1 MQNDR
6 STWQEHASAASS
18 DFLEKVGFKLSLKG
32 NVRVSQTKGRRKK
45 SGPNRTWRLTDQ
57 DKPTPC
63 VCTRYRTM
71 YWAPRRCGPCCQ
83 GLPYRESNRHCV
95 TDYMTGC
102 RKITLGLGAE
112 C

>member
-63 VCTRYRTM
+63 VCVPGTALCT
-71 YWAPRRCGPCCQ
+71 
-83 GLPYRESNRHCV
+83 GLLEDVVPAVRGFHTERAIGTV
-95 TDYMTGC
+95 
-102 RKITLGLGAE
+102 
-112 C
+112 